1 MEGYYV
7 KEKNLAIG
15 WKASTGNDV
24 QKESRHVTAMS
35 LGKILVPSV
44 GY

>member
-1 MEGYYV
+1 MNGYYV
-7 KEKNLAIG
+7 KEENLATGRKPSIG
-15 WKASTGNDV
+15 IDV
-24 QKESRHVTAMS
+24 HKESRHVTAMS